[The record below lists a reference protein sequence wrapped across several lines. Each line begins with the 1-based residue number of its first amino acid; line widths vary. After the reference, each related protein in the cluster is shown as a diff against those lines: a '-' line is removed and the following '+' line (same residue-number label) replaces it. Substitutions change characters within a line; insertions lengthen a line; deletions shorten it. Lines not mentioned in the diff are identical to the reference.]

1 MCFIQTK
8 NQLECPDVEV
18 KKETNLEMEL
28 CVLVLD
34 NMNLSV
40 FVIHLLNESVSLSE
54 VDLLCWKCKRVF
66 CRLLD

>member
-1 MCFIQTK
+1 
-8 NQLECPDVEV
+8 
-18 KKETNLEMEL
+18 MEL
-28 CVLVLD
+28 CVLVLH

-54 VDLLCWKCKRVF
+54 VDLLSWKSKGVF